1 MKLRFVWIGKT
12 KRAPMRELIESYLKR
27 VGKFARVEAVE
38 LRDRDEVG
46 DDPRRI
52 IEREGEDILERVERD
67 PFVILLDQRGRQID
81 SFKMAELM
89 EKHRLAGS
97 KQITFVVGGH
107 FGVSEEVRKRADF
120 QLALSQM
127 TLTHEM
133 ARLLLIEQVYRAF
146 AIIHDLPYQK

>member
-12 KRAPMRELIESYLKR
+12 KLAPMRELIESYLRR

-46 DDPRRI
+46 GDPRKI
-52 IEREGEDILERVERD
+52 IEREGEDILERVDQD
-67 PFVILLDQRGRQID
+67 PFVILLDQRGREID
-81 SFKMAELM
+81 SLKMAEVI
-89 EKHRLAGS
+89 ERHRLAGS
-97 KQITFVVGGH
+97 KQITFVLGGH
-107 FGVSEEVRKRADF
+107 FGVSEGVRKRADF

-133 ARLLLIEQVYRAF
+133 ARLVLVEQVYRAF
-146 AIIHDLPYQK
+146 AIIHGLPYQK

>member
-1 MKLRFVWIGKT
+1 MK
-12 KRAPMRELIESYLKR
+12 ELIESYLKR

-67 PFVILLDQRGRQID
+67 PYVILLDQHGREMD
-81 SFKMAELM
+81 SFRMAELI
-89 EKHRLAGS
+89 ESHRLGGS
-97 KQITFVVGGH
+97 KQITFVLGGH
-107 FGVSEEVRKRADF
+107 FGVSEGVKKRADF